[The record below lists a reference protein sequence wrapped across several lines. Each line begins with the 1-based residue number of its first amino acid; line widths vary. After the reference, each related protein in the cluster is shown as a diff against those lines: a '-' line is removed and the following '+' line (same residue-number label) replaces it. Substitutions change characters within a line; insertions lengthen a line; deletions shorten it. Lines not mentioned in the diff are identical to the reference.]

1 MMTLTGILWMIPK
14 TWKLKISQDIKELSE
29 LFQRLRPENKNF
41 GNSIYLFESPELP
54 AQLELNEDRIV
65 IKINLS
71 PFILAQP

>member
-1 MMTLTGILWMIPK
+1 MTLTGILWMIPK
-14 TWKLKISQDIKELSE
+14 TWKLKISKDIKELAE
-29 LFQRLRPENKNF
+29 LFQRWRPENKNF
-41 GNSIYLFESPELP
+41 CNSINLFESLEFP

>member
-1 MMTLTGILWMIPK
+1 MIPK
-14 TWKLKISQDIKELSE
+14 TWKLKISKDIKELAE

-41 GNSIYLFESPELP
+41 CNSINLFESPEFP